1 MNRKITIIT
10 GATSGIGFET
20 AKALY
25 LRGHYLILGNRNQE
39 KALYVKEKLMQLKP
53 GGNIDLLDIDLS
65 SFSSIKAFVSKIIKN
80 YEHIDILINNA
91 GVFMRNYELSEQG
104 FEMTMAVNYLGTY
117 YLTELLKDKLL
128 ETKHAKIIMLSSIGC
143 YWGTLKIKPEMFKS
157 RINGF
162 QEYFNSKL
170 ATLIYTKELLDENK
184 ENDIIIK
191 AADPGVAYSK
201 IWKWKTRFGKS
212 LDKIYQKLFHSSAQ
226 AARII
231 ILLADSETYDKDN
244 HLLYK
249 FNRRRRLPHKVKK
262 EEFRKSLIEHTLKTI
277 ESTNL
282 Q

>member
-1 MNRKITIIT
+1 MDNKFTIIT
-10 GATSGIGFET
+10 GATSGIGLET
-20 AKALY
+20 AKELY
-25 LRGHYLILGNRNQE
+25 LRGHYLILGNRNPV
-39 KALYVKEKLMQLKP
+39 KALHVKEQLMQLKP
-53 GGNIDLLDIDLS
+53 RGNIDLLTIDLS
-65 SFSSIKAFVSKIIKN
+65 SFSSIKAFAEKVVKN
-80 YEHIDILINNA
+80 YDQIDILINNA
-91 GVFMRNYELSEQG
+91 GVFMRHYETSDQG

-143 YWGTLKIKPEMFKS
+143 YWGTLKIKPEIFRK

-170 ATLIYTKELLDENK
+170 ATLMYTKELFDQYK

-191 AADPGVAYSK
+191 AADPGVAYSR

-212 LDKIYQKLFHSSAQ
+212 LDKLYQKLFHSSAQ

-231 ILLADSETYDKDN
+231 VVLADSEVYDNDN

-249 FNRRRRLPHKVKK
+249 FNKKRRLPNKVKSAQL
-262 EEFRKSLIEHTLKTI
+262 RKSLVTYTKETLRSI
-277 ESTNL
+277 GFE
-282 Q
+282 